1 MYSGNDE
8 LTVPIMSVGGKGV
21 ISVVSNIL
29 PAETHE
35 MCSACLQGDFNR
47 GTKLQIGMIEL
58 IDALFCEIN
67 PIPVKTAMEMLG
79 LCSSEMRLP
88 LCEMDEENK
97 SVLIKALKNYG
108 LL

>member
-35 MCSACLQGDFNR
+35 MCSAACKAIL
-47 GTKLQIGMIEL
+47 T
-58 IDALFCEIN
+58 
-67 PIPVKTAMEMLG
+67 
-79 LCSSEMRLP
+79 
-88 LCEMDEENK
+88 EEQ
-97 SVLIKALKNYG
+97 NYR
-108 LL
+108 